1 MSMITKAVL
10 ADIVGIT
17 AVALASGAVAA
28 ALYRSQAISQPWLV
42 WLIALPF
49 LVGASLWVWHI
60 SEKTRNWKSN
70 RWGYALLFTPLVG
83 AISFAIDVLIG
94 GSDGRYKT
102 FLEAASHAGSPFGF
116 PLTVLICPVGT
127 FIAFGIW
134 IRCVICMCLKT
145 KCESILDSRLTRQNH
160 ILEITS
166 GSPVTQAQAACR

>member
-10 ADIVGIT
+10 ADFVGIT

-28 ALYRSQAISQPWLV
+28 ALYRFQAINQPWLV

-60 SEKTRNWKSN
+60 SEKTRNWESD

-94 GSDGRYKT
+94 GSNGHYKT
-102 FLEAASHAGSPFGF
+102 FLEAASHAGSPLGF

-127 FIAFGIW
+127 LVALGSW
-134 IRCVICMCLKT
+134 VRCVFLRVPKGQ
-145 KCESILDSRLTRQNH
+145 L
-160 ILEITS
+160 
-166 GSPVTQAQAACR
+166 